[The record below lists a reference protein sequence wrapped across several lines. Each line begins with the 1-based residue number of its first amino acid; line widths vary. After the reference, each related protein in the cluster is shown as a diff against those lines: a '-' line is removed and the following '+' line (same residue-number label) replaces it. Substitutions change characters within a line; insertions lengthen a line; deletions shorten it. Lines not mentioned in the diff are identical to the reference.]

1 MKHSHILPHL
11 SSSSRTEKI
20 YVPVICIMDIF
31 LPCFNCR
38 CWEYHPSHLP
48 CPTLAGLHMYACTC
62 VGVGECGEVGYM
74 RHVMRLHREDFGLP
88 DYGETWCEQMSWAS
102 VIHSRGKL
110 ACKRR
115 KNRLE
120 GERRDKGANT

>member
-1 MKHSHILPHL
+1 
-11 SSSSRTEKI
+11 
-20 YVPVICIMDIF
+20 
-31 LPCFNCR
+31 
-38 CWEYHPSHLP
+38 
-48 CPTLAGLHMYACTC
+48 MYTCTYM
-62 VGVGECGEVGYM
+62 GVGKCGEVGYM

-88 DYGETWCEQMSWAS
+88 DYGETWCEQMSWAN

-120 GERRDKGANT
+120 GERRDKELQQLRSGRSPFPLNFGFTTVALMPAQLNFAFTTAVLVPPAA